1 MRLSLCATVAA
12 IVLAAHPAS
21 AQQDKAEQR
30 AAAKFWKS
38 VQAKCDATAAKPAG
52 DLGVRIAQTAIREF
66 HAFGG
71 HKIDANGRLFHF
83 GLTEAEHEEDDGGS
97 SQATVGRLGWW
108 EVMKYWRSLFG
119 TDAPRSLEVRGYQDA
134 SSAEKESQ
142 AAALIRGSAAQL
154 MSAADKVSD
163 PEAREM
169 LRESA
174 LRAAV
179 IDTSW
184 SAAFISYVVK
194 ESGVGRNAFQFSN
207 AHRAYIY
214 DAFAASVAEQDG
226 SNAGERLYRACPLA
240 TRPRVGDILCQHRE
254 SKYNNLSDEAAR
266 ELARKETAGPPE
278 GRTIRRT
285 HCEVVAHVDTGARKV
300 YTIGGNANQ
309 AVTARKLNLYG
320 RGLKFSAAQ
329 GHCGKGEWT
338 MPEPADQSAHAGGHT
353 QKCSLNDK
361 KWFVLLQLR

>member
-169 LRESA
+169 L
-174 LRAAV
+174 
-179 IDTSW
+179 
-184 SAAFISYVVK
+184 
-194 ESGVGRNAFQFSN
+194 
-207 AHRAYIY
+207 
-214 DAFAASVAEQDG
+214 
-226 SNAGERLYRACPLA
+226 
-240 TRPRVGDILCQHRE
+240 
-254 SKYNNLSDEAAR
+254 
-266 ELARKETAGPPE
+266 
-278 GRTIRRT
+278 
-285 HCEVVAHVDTGARKV
+285 
-300 YTIGGNANQ
+300 
-309 AVTARKLNLYG
+309 
-320 RGLKFSAAQ
+320 
-329 GHCGKGEWT
+329 
-338 MPEPADQSAHAGGHT
+338 
-353 QKCSLNDK
+353 
-361 KWFVLLQLR
+361 